1 MKMTEGLR
9 NTGPMFSRITKEAL
23 KVQVNRNIFSYI
35 DDIIVAN
42 KKKSSYI
49 SDLTETFTNMREA
62 KLKLNPE
69 KCVFGVT

>member
-9 NTGPMFSRITKEAL
+9 NTGPMFSRIMKEAL
-23 KVQVNRNIFSYI
+23 KVQVDRNIFSYI

-42 KKKSSYI
+42 KKKSSNI

-69 KCVFGVT
+69 KCIFGVT